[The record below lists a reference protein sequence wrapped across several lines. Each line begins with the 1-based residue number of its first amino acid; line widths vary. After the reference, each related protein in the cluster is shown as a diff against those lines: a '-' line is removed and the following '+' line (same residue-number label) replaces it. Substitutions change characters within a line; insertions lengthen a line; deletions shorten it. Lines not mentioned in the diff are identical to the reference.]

1 MKCTDH
7 TYYCLYR
14 KKTKHSKYWYIYNKK
29 ESFLTRVGVLLG
41 IERRLPTALPSFQLV
56 SFLISSSL
64 SRFLSLH
71 REGGECHGAPIGSFV
86 FVWLQ
91 AAYRRW
97 DNVRFIT
104 QLAVHLPFKT
114 LAWSPFGNGRPWRLL
129 PSVLLFTDSFIVLS
143 FWAQGWIVL
152 SAYSSYFF
160 PHLSDSASSRAKRGH
175 VLVYIYI
182 TLIY

>member
-1 MKCTDH
+1 MRKIVCRVMVTSKTERCTELPVRMCCSDRQLLESRKQSSSSRIGSQASHGSH
-7 TYYCLYR
+7 TCGEICLL
-14 KKTKHSKYWYIYNKK
+14 SVIYNKK

-91 AAYRRW
+91 AAYRR
-97 DNVRFIT
+97 
-104 QLAVHLPFKT
+104 
-114 LAWSPFGNGRPWRLL
+114 
-129 PSVLLFTDSFIVLS
+129 
-143 FWAQGWIVL
+143 
-152 SAYSSYFF
+152 
-160 PHLSDSASSRAKRGH
+160 
-175 VLVYIYI
+175 
-182 TLIY
+182 